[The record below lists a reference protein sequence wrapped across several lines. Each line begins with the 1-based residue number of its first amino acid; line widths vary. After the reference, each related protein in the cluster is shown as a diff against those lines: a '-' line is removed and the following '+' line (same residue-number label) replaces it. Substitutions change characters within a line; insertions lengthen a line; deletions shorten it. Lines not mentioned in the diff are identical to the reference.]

1 MTARD
6 ASSANVKK
14 LTKRKKETGE
24 PYARRPEAELQIGKA
39 LSLESAQILELLKNR
54 QRDSAD
60 YLLDE
65 TIVYLLREPEIDES
79 FQEILYGELNR
90 RIWKLLKKFYKR
102 FDNPA
107 DFEDFG
113 QKIEMAILKKI
124 FDTETDLADYAQVN
138 FGDFV
143 VKTAKVVWRG
153 ELVKIERE
161 KEIFY
166 SERESDEDNF
176 QGIENTLKSND
187 SLTDYTMML
196 KEGLNKLPPH
206 IMLVAE
212 LLLDG
217 WQIESKDES
226 EPTISKKLDVSSR
239 TIRNWLKEARAILAD
254 YKAEV
259 RK

>member
-1 MTARD
+1 MTARETN
-6 ASSANVKK
+6 STEIKP
-14 LTKRKKETGE
+14 LTKRRRDTGE
-24 PYARRPEAELQIGKA
+24 VYTRRSNAQLQIEKV
-39 LSLESAQILELLKNR
+39 LSLENPQVLTMLENR
-54 QRDSAD
+54 NRDDEGD

-65 TIVYLLREPEIDES
+65 TIVYLLREPQREGD
-79 FQEILYGELNR
+79 FREILYSELNR
-90 RIWKLLKKFYKR
+90 RIWKLLKKFYKN
-102 FDNPA
+102 FNDAA

-124 FDTETDLADYAQVN
+124 FDTDSNSADYAQVN

-166 SERESDEDNF
+166 AERADEEDNGN
-176 QGIENTLKSND
+176 QLENKAASGA
-187 SLTDYTMML
+187 LTDYTMML
-196 KEGLNKLPPH
+196 KEGLAKLPPH
-206 IMLVAE
+206 IMIVAE

-217 WQIESKDES
+217 WQIESKEVD

-239 TIRNWLKEARAILAD
+239 TIRNWLKEARVILGD
-254 YKAEV
+254 YNAEV